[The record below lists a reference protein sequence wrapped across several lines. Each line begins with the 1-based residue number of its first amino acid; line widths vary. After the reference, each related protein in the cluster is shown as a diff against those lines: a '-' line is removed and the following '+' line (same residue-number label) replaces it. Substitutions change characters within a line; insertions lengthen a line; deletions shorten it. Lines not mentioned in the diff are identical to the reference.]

1 MPAAKK
7 HPSVRARSNRASTAK
22 TITTGTGAKRV
33 VPKLPPHPTDGWHV
47 ETVRWWNELW
57 SSALPDS
64 WEAFDQSTLFTL
76 ALCFNDIWIAQ
87 SPTARKEALGEY
99 RLQRK
104 DFFIAPYNRLQGEI
118 VFEEAD
124 AAKDRGAARRQ
135 RQAKPQPT
143 AANDPRNALRA
154 VN

>member
-1 MPAAKK
+1 MPAPKK
-7 HPSVRARSNRASTAK
+7 HPSVRARTNKASTAR
-22 TITTGTGAKRV
+22 TISRSAGRRAIPV
-33 VPKLPPHPTDGWHV
+33 LPAHPTDGWHR
-47 ETVRWWNELW
+47 ETVRWWKELW
-57 SSALPDS
+57 QSELPES

-76 ALCFNDIWIAQ
+76 ALCFNDIWIAR
-87 SPTARKEALGEY
+87 SATARKEALSEY

-124 AAKDRGAARRQ
+124 AAKDRGSARRE
-135 RQAKPQPT
+135 RQAKPQPEP
-143 AANDPRNALRA
+143 ADDPRNALRV